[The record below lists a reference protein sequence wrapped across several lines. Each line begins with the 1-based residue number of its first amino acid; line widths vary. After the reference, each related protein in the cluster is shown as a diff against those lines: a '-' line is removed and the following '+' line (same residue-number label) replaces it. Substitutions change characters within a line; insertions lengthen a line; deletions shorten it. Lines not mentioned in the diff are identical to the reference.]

1 MKKKNLLICLFI
13 VFLVLIDQI
22 SKLLIVKF
30 INLNESVILINNF
43 LKFLYIR
50 NTGGAF
56 GILGRSTFLLI
67 IITIILIYFIIKEII
82 KNKDNKLVLFC
93 YSLILSGAIG
103 NLIDR
108 IFRHYV
114 VDFISF
120 TLFNREMAIFNIADI
135 FITLGVVLYAFILI
149 KEGSNERNNNK

>member
-1 MKKKNLLICLFI
+1 MKKKNILICMFI
-13 VFLVLIDQI
+13 IFLILIDQL
-22 SKLLIVKF
+22 SKFLIVKF
-30 INLNESVILINNF
+30 INLNESIILINNF
-43 LKFLYIR
+43 LKILYIR
-50 NTGGAF
+50 NTGAAF
-56 GILGRSTFLLI
+56 GILGRSTFILI

-108 IFRHYV
+108 IFRRYV

-120 TLFNREMAIFNIADI
+120 TLFNREMAIFNVADI
-135 FITLGVVLYAFILI
+135 FITIGVVLYAIILI
-149 KEGSNERNNNK
+149 REGSNERNNNK